1 MLKSYRFLAGK
12 CLPIFCRARLL
23 GRFAHI
29 QNWGDRYAGITIFF
43 ATIIAN
49 IGGPDEAPRNFPSW
63 STLLLKIYCR
73 MADVNQEIRVQL
85 VKSFLS
91 GALRVKI
98 PGVFKIGQS
107 QTKSI

>member
-1 MLKSYRFLAGK
+1 M
-12 CLPIFCRARLL
+12 PTHVCRATLS

-29 QNWGDRYAGITIFF
+29 QNWGDRFAGIAIF

-49 IGGPDEAPRNFPSW
+49 IGGPDEAPRNFPLW

-85 VKSFLS
+85 PIPI
-91 GALRVKI
+91 ALLLDPSHSHKGMC
-98 PGVFKIGQS
+98 PFH
-107 QTKSI
+107 SIML

>member
-1 MLKSYRFLAGK
+1 MLTHICRDRFS
-12 CLPIFCRARLL
+12 

-29 QNWGDRYAGITIFF
+29 QNWGDRYAGITI
-43 ATIIAN
+43 IAN
-49 IGGPDEAPRNFPSW
+49 IGGPDEAPRSFPSC
-63 STLLLKIYCR
+63 STLLLKTYCR

-91 GALRVKI
+91 RTLRVRI

>member
-1 MLKSYRFLAGK
+1 M
-12 CLPIFCRARLL
+12 PTHICRARLS

-29 QNWGDRYAGITIFF
+29 QNWGDRFAGITIF

-85 VKSFLS
+85 VKIFLS

-98 PGVFKIGQS
+98 PGVFKIGLS
-107 QTKSI
+107 QTKSNMSNSALYSGM

>member
-1 MLKSYRFLAGK
+1 MAGK
-12 CLPIFCRARLL
+12 CLPIFVELDFQVGLRIFKIGATDMLVLL
-23 GRFAHI
+23 
-29 QNWGDRYAGITIFF
+29 FF

-49 IGGPDEAPRNFPSW
+49 IGGPDEAPRCSPSW
-63 STLLLKIYCR
+63 STILLKTYCR
-73 MADVNQEIRVQL
+73 IADVNQEIRVQL

-98 PGVFKIGQS
+98 PGLFKIGQN

>member
-1 MLKSYRFLAGK
+1 MLTHY
-12 CLPIFCRARLL
+12 CRARLS

-29 QNWGDRYAGITIFF
+29 QNWGDRFAGITIFT
-43 ATIIAN
+43 TIIAN

-63 STLLLKIYCR
+63 STLLLKLYCG

-85 VKSFLS
+85 VISFLS

-107 QTKSI
+107 QPNLDVCKRCLGAHK

>member
-1 MLKSYRFLAGK
+1 MLKSNRFFGWK
-12 CLPIFCRARLL
+12 VPTHICRARLS

-29 QNWGDRYAGITIFF
+29 QNWGDRFAGITIF
-43 ATIIAN
+43 ATIKAN

-85 VKSFLS
+85 VKIFLS
-91 GALRVKI
+91 GRELCKKLRVRI
-98 PGVFKIGQS
+98 PLF
-107 QTKSI
+107 SIL

>member
-1 MLKSYRFLAGK
+1 MLKSNRFFGWKVLTH
-12 CLPIFCRARLL
+12 ICRARLS

-29 QNWGDRYAGITIFF
+29 QNWGNRFAGITIF

-49 IGGPDEAPRNFPSW
+49 IGGPDETPRNFPSW

-91 GALRVKI
+91 GALRVKE
-98 PGVFKIGQS
+98 IGHD
-107 QTKSI
+107 

>member
-1 MLKSYRFLAGK
+1 MLV
-12 CLPIFCRARLL
+12 LL
-23 GRFAHI
+23 
-29 QNWGDRYAGITIFF
+29 FF

-49 IGGPDEAPRNFPSW
+49 IGGPDEAPRSFPSW
-63 STLLLKIYCR
+63 STLFLKTYCR

-91 GALRVKI
+91 GALRLRI
-98 PGVFKIGQS
+98 RGVFKIGQS